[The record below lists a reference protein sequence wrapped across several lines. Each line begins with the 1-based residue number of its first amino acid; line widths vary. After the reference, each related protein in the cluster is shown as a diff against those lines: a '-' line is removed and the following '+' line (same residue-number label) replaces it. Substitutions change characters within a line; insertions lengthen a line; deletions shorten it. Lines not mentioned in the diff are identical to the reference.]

1 MQTRN
6 NEIIVHRGETWTMR
20 KLIKNKDGSPYII
33 SSRLNNP
40 YWLISIASAT
50 YSQANRYVLEMW
62 LNIDDLPRFKLTRP
76 VELKSINP
84 SYTFEN
90 TSIPTGY
97 EYDEDTGKLPYANV
111 AIFYEKLSDSVI
123 NYKYW
128 EYIDNKDNP
137 YDGRWVDYKCSITV
151 PFTKDITDNWIEQ
164 NYYYNI
170 SLVDG
175 ETLINYL
182 NTVAEQLSIDTTNIS
197 NDKNALY
204 SSIFD
209 IEPNLLSEVNIEKP
223 LYREDNVFVIL
234 PETKLT
240 VRTNL
245 RR

>member
-1 MQTRN
+1 M
-6 NEIIVHRGETWTMR
+6 
-20 KLIKNKDGSPYII
+20 
-33 SSRLNNP
+33 
-40 YWLISIASAT
+40 
-50 YSQANRYVLEMW
+50 
-62 LNIDDLPRFKLTRP
+62 
-76 VELKSINP
+76 ELKSINP

-223 LYREDNVFVIL
+223 LYLEDNVFVIL

>member
-40 YWLISIASAT
+40 HWLISIASAT
-50 YSQANRYVLEMW
+50 YSQTNRYELELW
-62 LNIDDLPRFKLTRP
+62 CNLGDFPRFKVTRP
-76 VELKSINP
+76 IELKSINP

-90 TSIPTGY
+90 TSIPSGY
-97 EYDEDTGKLPYANV
+97 EYDEDTGKLTYANV
-111 AIFYEKLSDSVI
+111 AIFYEKSSDSVI

-128 EYIDNKDNP
+128 EYIDNENNP
-137 YDGRWVDYKCSITV
+137 YDGRWVDYKCSITL

-175 ETLINYL
+175 ETLISQL
-182 NTVAEQLSIDTTNIS
+182 NTIAESLAIDTTDIL
-197 NDKNALY
+197 NDKNLLY
-204 SSIFD
+204 SAILD
-209 IEPNLLSEVNIEKP
+209 VDANALIDVNLDKP
-223 LYREDNVFVIL
+223 LYREDNTIVIL

>member
-62 LNIDDLPRFKLTRP
+62 LNINDSPRFKITRP

-97 EYDEDTGKLPYANV
+97 EYDEDTGKLTYANV

-128 EYIDNKDNP
+128 EYIDNEDNL
-137 YDGRWVDYKCSITV
+137 YDGKWVDYKCSITL

-197 NDKNALY
+197 NNKNALY

-234 PETKLT
+234 PKTKLT